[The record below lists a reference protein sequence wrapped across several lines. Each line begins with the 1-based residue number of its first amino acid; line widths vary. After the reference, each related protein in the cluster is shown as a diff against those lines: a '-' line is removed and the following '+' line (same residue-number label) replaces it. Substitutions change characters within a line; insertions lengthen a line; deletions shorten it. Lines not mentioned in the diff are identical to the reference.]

1 MRKII
6 RVSCDTSSGRA
17 ILFSRI
23 ARFSLIFKLV
33 CFSSQY
39 RAMTTMEILISEVV
53 WNKKYHRYKDRIAV
67 DKEWDEISISTG
79 LAKDDAKKKWRNLRD
94 QFTKELKKI
103 SKPRSGDPK
112 EFVASYSR
120 KWQYFANMLFLKDT
134 LIPRNTEGNISLNVL
149 EASEST
155 TAINDD
161 DEVEKEVIDHEPNP
175 NNDALQSD
183 VNIGHT
189 NANPGQPGFR
199 NSSTDFFI
207 CDYIS
212 FQTKEKSKAY
222 RTRAKVFGHRK

>member
-1 MRKII
+1 
-6 RVSCDTSSGRA
+6 
-17 ILFSRI
+17 
-23 ARFSLIFKLV
+23 
-33 CFSSQY
+33 
-39 RAMTTMEILISEVV
+39 MTTMEILISEVV
-53 WNKKYHRYKDRIAV
+53 WNKKYHRYKDRTVV

-79 LAKDDAKKKWRNLRD
+79 LPKDDAKKKWRNLRD

-103 SKPRSGDPK
+103 SKPRSGDPQ

-183 VNIGHT
+183 VNIDTQTQTLGSQAVETLALTSSAATTSHFKRKRNQKHT
-189 NANPGQPGFR
+189 ELEQKFVDIENKKLALLKTPEDENMLFSR
-199 NSSTDFFI
+199 SLLL
-207 CDYIS
+207 
-212 FQTKEKSKAY
+212 
-222 RTRAKVFGHRK
+222 